1 MNLKM
6 YSLLAAG
13 SLAAAVVVCG
23 AAQARVW
30 DFSYSGGGET
40 GSGTFITGTVGSPYT
55 ITGISGT
62 ADGSIITGLSS
73 YAGADQLLYI
83 GGAYYADYGGI
94 SFATAAG
101 VDYNLTNYPD
111 GFNNI
116 TNSVVNPGGVPCC
129 TVSIDMSVTSVPEPA
144 TWAMIL
150 LGFGGLGFAGYRSS
164 PKAISIAA

>member
-6 YSLLAAG
+6 YSLVAAG

-40 GSGTFITGTVGSPYT
+40 GSGTFITGNAGSPFT

-62 ADGSIITGLSS
+62 ADGSTITGLSS
-73 YAGADQLLYI
+73 YAGSDQLLYI
-83 GGAYYADYGGI
+83 GGPYYADFGGI

-101 VDYNLTNYPD
+101 IDYNLTNYPD
-111 GFNNI
+111 GLNNV

-129 TVSIDMSVTSVPEPA
+129 TTSIEMTVASVPEPS
-144 TWAMIL
+144 TWAMTL
-150 LGFGGLGFAGYRSS
+150 LGFAGLGYAGYRTSR
-164 PKAISIAA
+164 KAVSIAA